1 MATIINNQ
9 KAGKI
14 SIAAIDSGK
23 LSDIDK
29 MIISIQVSYT
39 MNMASELRFTVIDPD
54 FSMMSKNYFQVGRTV
69 IYTTQTLG
77 TINEFATPN
86 AGQKIVE
93 NVDQLFEISRIDV
106 SQGPGQS
113 PQVAVTCY
121 SKAVQQMKRDKNPK
135 AIKQEGTAFVREAA
149 RTYGLK
155 FVGERTS
162 KTKKINSAKGDKQ
175 AESLWQVIESL
186 ATDSK
191 FVVFETNATLV
202 FSSQKYLL
210 NKWGIKSD
218 TVQRW
223 DKKKKRL
230 VPKTEKYIP
239 LVYPSVPTIGQDGQ
253 VINPVFEI
261 LNIPS
266 LEYSENDPYDGR
278 GSLQLSRTNATQL
291 RPGMTIDIQGIPQ
304 FNGRYLI
311 ESVSFD
317 DLSPDPVSISF
328 RKPQKEEKD
337 IKQLKVGKKYAQ
349 SNQFS
354 QKDKTQTGPFGL
366 LSSRT
371 KKFIPEYSRLL
382 GLAYGTTMPS
392 QKPPGKIN
400 PIPDAYNELRYPQK
414 PTKPTGILLELGN
427 IDLWSR
433 PVYRDESGIYPLD
446 IQIAVIDSA
455 TNISPVAP
463 TWYTGNIDLFKRP
476 IVTNEDGSISTVLSM
491 SFLDSRINKEVLI
504 PKVIL
509 KDGEGIIVSDNEAI
523 KYYYATNEHLGKF
536 NTPAEA
542 EYAAELI
549 HDQQEAFYSY
559 VGLQYLLLPA
569 IYIDAMG
576 VPQRVE
582 DADEALTRYTN
593 DGLHLGK
600 FSNYGLALMYKK
612 LLDIQQVY
620 ILSQRFPPP
629 LFDIPEHS
637 LYPLPTN
644 SQQQNYPH
652 MGSGLI
658 ESGNIDL
665 YSRPLLTEKFA
676 GKNRQFTSRQYV
688 KWSVTEPGYNLDQP
702 FALLLEMV
710 WNINGRDQQLTPEE
724 AYRKYKQDGL
734 FLAKCNSYIDAG
746 MYAQLIHQQQLLIS
760 KTRFPGVRLADW
772 TIYG

>member
-1 MATIINNQ
+1 MAIVLNNQ

-14 SIAAIDSGK
+14 SIASIDSGK

-39 MNMASELRFTVIDPD
+39 MSMASELRFTVIDPD
-54 FSMMSKNYFQVGRTV
+54 FSMLSKNYFQVGRTV

-77 TINEFATPN
+77 TINEFASPN
-86 AGQKIVE
+86 SGQKIVE

-135 AIKQEGTAFVREAA
+135 AIKQEGTAFVRSAA
-149 RTYGLK
+149 KTYGLK

-175 AESLWQVIESL
+175 AESLWQVIERL

-202 FSSQKYLL
+202 FASQKYLL
-210 NKWGIKSD
+210 NKWGTKSD
-218 TVQRW
+218 TVQSW
-223 DKKKKRL
+223 DKKKKKM

-239 LVYPSVPTIGQDGQ
+239 LVYPSVPTITENGQ
-253 VINPVFEI
+253 VINPAFEI

-266 LEYSENDPYDGR
+266 FEYSENDPYDGR

-291 RPGMTIDIQGIPQ
+291 RPGMTIDIKGVPQ

-337 IKQLKVGKKYAQ
+337 IKQLKVGKKYVQ

-371 KKFIPEYSRLL
+371 KKFIPEYARLL
-382 GLAYGTTMPS
+382 GSTFGTTEVS
-392 QKPPGKIN
+392 QKPPAKIN
-400 PIPDAYNELRYPQK
+400 PIPTAYNELRYPQK
-414 PTKPTGILLELGN
+414 PAQPAGSIIATGN
-427 IDLWSR
+427 VNLWSR
-433 PVYRDESGIYPLD
+433 PVFRDESGIYPLD
-446 IQIAVIDSA
+446 AKFAYIYENSASIHVVI
-455 TNISPVAP
+455 PGV
-463 TWYTGNIDLFKRP
+463 
-476 IVTNEDGSISTVLSM
+476 
-491 SFLDSRINKEVLI
+491 
-504 PKVIL
+504 
-509 KDGEGIIVSDNEAI
+509 
-523 KYYYATNEHLGKF
+523 
-536 NTPAEA
+536 
-542 EYAAELI
+542 
-549 HDQQEAFYSY
+549 
-559 VGLQYLLLPA
+559 
-569 IYIDAMG
+569 YIDENG
-576 VPQRVE
+576 VPQNVA
-582 DADEALTRYTN
+582 DSDEALTRYQS

-600 FSNYGLALMYKK
+600 FSNFELASAYKN

-629 LFDIPEHS
+629 IFDIPEHS
-637 LYPLPTN
+637 LYPLPAD
-644 SQQQNYPH
+644 SEEQNYPH
-652 MGSGLI
+652 MGDGLI
-658 ESGNIDL
+658 EAGNIDL

-676 GKNRQFTSRQYV
+676 GKNRKFTSRQYV
-688 KWSVTEPGYNLDQP
+688 KWSITETGYNNDEP

-710 WNINGRDQQLTPEE
+710 WNVNGRDQQLTPEE

-734 FLAKCNSYIDAG
+734 FLAKCNSYITAQ

-772 TIYG
+772 TVYG